1 MNKYIIVYEGYSS
14 FYNEYSGSTV
24 TNTGLN
30 NYELEASSK
39 KEAYEKFQEYA
50 KKKQEEA
57 RHNSYYRNLQKYFT
71 ILNIIELKDENE

>member
-14 FYNEYSGSTV
+14 FYNNYTNSTV

-50 KKKQEEA
+50 NKKQEEA
-57 RHNSYYRNLQKYFT
+57 RHNSYYKNLYKCFT
-71 ILNIIELKDENE
+71 VLNIIELKD